1 MHYQNERESSSDPDS
16 VIMPNI
22 KIDGDNYDVK
32 GPNALISEVI
42 GHLRLVFFFMLFAG
56 DFVFNMFGG
65 INAMP
70 DMVKDLHK
78 YMQENKL
85 QFGMGVFF
93 ISSIIQS
100 NLMQSGA
107 FEIYVNG
114 NLEFSKLET
123 KQMPDFDALQ
133 VILRKYGVT
142 I

>member
-1 MHYQNERESSSDPDS
+1 MPVIVKES
-16 VIMPNI
+16 
-22 KIDGDNYDVK
+22 
-32 GPNALISEVI
+32 
-42 GHLRLVFFFMLFAG
+42 
-56 DFVFNMFGG
+56 
-65 INAMP
+65 
-70 DMVKDLHK
+70 HK
-78 YMQENKL
+78 YIQENKW

-93 ISSIIQS
+93 ISSIIQT

-133 VILRKYGVT
+133 MILRKYGVT